1 MNYDSKKRAV
11 QKYKNVN
18 NYKALKIE
26 SRAENIDGI
35 KEFAQL
41 NGISITQ
48 FIIDSCKYFINRGEL
63 PPN

>member
-1 MNYDSKKRAV
+1 MENYNKEAVERYKKKV
-11 QKYKNVN
+11 GYKQ
-18 NYKALKIE
+18 LKIE

-35 KEFAQL
+35 REFAKL